1 MLPQN
6 EFRILMI
13 RAGFNSQSALA
24 IKAGMAPQTLSALV
38 KGKRNTKKHKVKIAK
53 LLQIKFDYLWN

>member
-13 RAGFNSQSALA
+13 RAGFDSQSRLA
-24 IKAGMAPQTLSALV
+24 IKAGMAPQTLSALL
-38 KGKRNTKKHKVKIAK
+38 KGKRNTKKHKTKIAK
-53 LLQIKFDYLWN
+53 LLEIRFDYLWN

>member
-24 IKAGMAPQTLSALV
+24 IKAGIAAQTLSALL
-38 KGKRNTKKHKVKIAK
+38 KGKRNTRIHKLKIAK
-53 LLQIKFDYLWN
+53 LLEIKFDYLWG